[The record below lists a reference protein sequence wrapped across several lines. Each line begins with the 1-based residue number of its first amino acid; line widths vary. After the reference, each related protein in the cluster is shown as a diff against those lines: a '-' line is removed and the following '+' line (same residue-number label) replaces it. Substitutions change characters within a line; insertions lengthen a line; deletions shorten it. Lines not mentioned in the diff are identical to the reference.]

1 MLSTGFANDESKALL
16 EIPGIDPF
24 RAVFLTLEHLSF
36 DGTICHDTEGYH
48 MVKPGLA
55 MIRGKHM
62 VGGTASEGHTSVG
75 RCHIDAWNGGTYRDT
90 TGKHWY
96 LYLYSETYLIH
107 GLRQLSTI
115 VSIHDEFQ
123 NGKRYK
129 IHDLLTRFGG
139 SQATNP
145 RDKVFALLGLAAS
158 TRLGNGSGLEPTQTI
173 INYTRSVQETFIHVA
188 EVLIQQDASVDKL
201 LAAGIGWKRSIPGL
215 PS

>member
-1 MLSTGFANDESKALL
+1 
-16 EIPGIDPF
+16 
-24 RAVFLTLEHLSF
+24 
-36 DGTICHDTEGYH
+36 
-48 MVKPGLA
+48 
-55 MIRGKHM
+55 
-62 VGGTASEGHTSVG
+62 
-75 RCHIDAWNGGTYRDT
+75 
-90 TGKHWY
+90 
-96 LYLYSETYLIH
+96 
-107 GLRQLSTI
+107 
-115 VSIHDEFQ
+115 VSIYDEFQ

-215 PS
+215 PSWVTDWTELPETLLGGFARAAVRYQAGHADFNRDNYSVQSRLLYVHNTAVFDTISAMTYEIDHDNREVSDWYSSSPHWFQQLCSIVQEQLSALEEDELDHDGFQR